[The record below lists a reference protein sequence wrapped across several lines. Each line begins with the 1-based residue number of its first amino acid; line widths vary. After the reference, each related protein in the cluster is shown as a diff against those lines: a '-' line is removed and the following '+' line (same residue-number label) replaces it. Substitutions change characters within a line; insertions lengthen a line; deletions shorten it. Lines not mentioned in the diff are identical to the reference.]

1 MSRVPKHFG
10 LNYNEELNM
19 LKELE
24 KVRKNTRKEFLKF
37 KEVQESKSKQSS
49 LQFSSVSDLTS
60 QSSESSLET
69 ISVDKIVSPELTTS
83 ALPDTEKRSHAP
95 RRKRQESKLPLKVK
109 SEKPRFCHKEYYMK
123 INPYIYQHGKAKPVI
138 ASLAGTSKQAVLFK
152 QPAPS
157 QKPRYRRVILRRK
170 APSPQF
176 TLPLGKEGRK
186 SEVTSVPESLPSD
199 EISLKGSIA
208 SDQESEKVLLRK
220 RRSGPR
226 RREGSLIEKKM
237 KKSLTP
243 SRIEDIEQKEEPQT
257 EILTEEKEEIVPE
270 ESQGPTPGRMVK
282 IPRSIE
288 EIIANLQSERQTV
301 VDNMIKDLIESV
313 LGQNYDIKMEEVS
326 LMTNFKFEEEIEK
339 EKSEVKKVA
348 KEEVLVEKEEDK
360 IESED
365 EVDIE
370 QIEQEEDLEETKT
383 VQEREN
389 VELLQTV
396 LDTKILSELPMF
408 LDTTETQLP
417 KREPGAFQVVSLES
431 LQIKGKTVPASP
443 RIKPKF
449 QRRPFETSESPK
461 TTSKIPEKS
470 THNLHKLCTTS
481 PECVL
486 PTDLQL
492 ASRIYHTLGKKGHD
506 FFMESDKKD
515 LKDEHTK
522 NEKIRDR
529 ILYGVST
536 SDAKGKT
543 EKSSSEKPT
552 ALVKVK
558 TTDQQPSFQLLGE
571 EVPLYPG
578 SVKMFW
584 TLAPP
589 KFSAPVSLIR
599 QTLYPQYE
607 SSCTFR
613 QTMDKSL
620 SVSEESFY
628 SKDREKKSEKPKF
641 KVMKSKS
648 LTTLPKI
655 DEAKK
660 MINKAASVFNF
671 AMQNDSISSIVPDD
685 IRSNLNE
692 LENQQEYFLKCLE
705 ENENNMYDYL
715 DITDLPETET
725 QKSGQ
730 KKTHPKDVSQKTRR
744 FIVFPRR
751 KRRKL
756 RKRLSSE
763 KLKFVLN
770 ELAKPPQTLKR
781 SKSLVILL
789 QQKKFFL
796 RVPIYVRR
804 SRCPSLPSVLNFD
817 KFVEKH
823 GGIPK
828 NIRPYH
834 WALDFWISEYHE
846 FAPSPEP
853 EFVEQGTVQTAPV
866 ETVPAVPIIETKNLS
881 KIELDDFINPDL
893 SEHVV
898 QYLEKEI
905 EKLTQELKQKQK
917 MPAFLYCRRG
927 AIYRKL
933 GKLKMAMDDLQEAIF
948 LEPLLLNAY
957 WHRHFIYLFQNRTG
971 DALDDLNFITKYNR
985 KNADVYLSKAEIFKK
1000 RGNQTLALLNYT
1012 QAIKCRPKDDDIYFK
1027 RAEMLLAGNKLLAID
1042 DYSRCISLNPK
1053 KAEAYLRRGIYHFE
1067 NSNWSPAIQDFS
1079 ALLNLDYKNIQAR
1092 TYRGRAFFK
1101 RGFFRDATEDL
1112 SIAIHYDPNNWIAF
1126 YYRGC
1131 IFRKSNPNKALQ
1143 DFSISVLINDTLENI
1158 LSFLHRGILY
1168 AEMSSW
1174 GLAIADF
1181 ESVLNLDRKI
1191 AFAHINIGL
1200 IYMLH
1205 LDKYFEAIYEFTE
1218 AIRVDPL
1225 CIQSYLCR
1233 AQTYYKL
1240 HKLSQAIKDMSR
1252 VIHLQPDGI
1261 QLYIIRGR
1269 YLLEMK
1275 CHDLAKSTIFQ
1286 VAQMNKGS
1294 FELSPIQQSLVFSFC
1309 NYHHEALKLLFS
1321 VTLYKP
1327 EPGMFIL
1334 LGKAQMK
1341 AKKLKNAMTTF
1352 KKALEIMSNSDK
1364 IPKGSFLPAECSFLL
1379 GLCYMKEDNLYMAI
1393 ESFNKAVKAYPDYP
1407 EAFYQRGLCKV
1418 KVQRDKCVQDFNRA
1432 ITLNPKHYKAYISRA
1447 AFYGLKGRYSKAI
1460 LNCNEAIR
1468 IFPNSV
1474 RAYLYRGVLKFYNKT
1489 YKLAITDLNIAI
1501 SLNKN
1506 CFLAFYNR
1514 AICFSKIKE
1523 FDSALKDYGI
1533 VLLLDVGDDIRAK
1546 TLINRGL
1553 IYTELKMTANALADF
1568 REAMHISEDN
1578 ASLFQAAGICH
1589 HRIGEYEEAVC
1600 SFTRVIELNPFFVD
1614 AYVGRGNSYMEYGH
1628 EAAERQAQKDFLK
1641 ALHFNPA
1648 HLNAR
1653 ISFGYNLQGKGKFQ
1667 KAWNQFTICVDI
1679 DPGNY
1684 QAYEGRGIVCLQMGN
1699 NFAAIQDI
1707 NSALKITT
1715 SAEFLTNRGVIH
1727 EFMGERHIAMKDYQA
1742 AISMNPKY
1750 SLAYFNAGNIYL
1762 HHRQFSQAIEF
1773 YSKALHFDPQNDS
1786 AALNRAITNTILQKF
1801 EEAKE
1806 DFIKA
1811 IELCPFWGA
1820 VYYGKALL
1828 YYSLQQYEI
1837 AEEDLT
1843 KALSLQPNDHLAYK
1857 LRADIRGKMGKT
1869 EEALKDYNQ
1878 SLDLQEFASY

>member
-220 RRSGPR
+220 RRSGP
-226 RREGSLIEKKM
+226 
-237 KKSLTP
+237 
-243 SRIEDIEQKEEPQT
+243 Q
-257 EILTEEKEEIVPE
+257 EKEEIVPE

-313 LGQNYDIKMEEVS
+313 LGQNYDIKMEVS
-326 LMTNFKFEEEIEK
+326 EPREK
-339 EKSEVKKVA
+339 K
-348 KEEVLVEKEEDK
+348 
-360 IESED
+360 
-365 EVDIE
+365 
-370 QIEQEEDLEETKT
+370 
-383 VQEREN
+383 
-389 VELLQTV
+389 
-396 LDTKILSELPMF
+396 
-408 LDTTETQLP
+408 
-417 KREPGAFQVVSLES
+417 VVSLES

-607 SSCTFR
+607 VIYLLLR
-613 QTMDKSL
+613 N
-620 SVSEESFY
+620 
-628 SKDREKKSEKPKF
+628 
-641 KVMKSKS
+641 
-648 LTTLPKI
+648 
-655 DEAKK
+655 K

-1309 NYHHEALKLLFS
+1309 NYHREALKLLFS

-1341 AKKLKNAMTTF
+1341 AKKLK
-1352 KKALEIMSNSDK
+1352 ALNINLKTDYEPSKD
-1364 IPKGSFLPAECSFLL
+1364 KGSFLPAECSFLL

-1715 SAEFLTNRGVIH
+1715 SAEFLTNHGVIH